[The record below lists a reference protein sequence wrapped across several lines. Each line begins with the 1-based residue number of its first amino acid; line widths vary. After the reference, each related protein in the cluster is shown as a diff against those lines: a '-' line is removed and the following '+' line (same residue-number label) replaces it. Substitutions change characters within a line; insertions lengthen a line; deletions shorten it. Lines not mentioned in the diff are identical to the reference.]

1 MNTKLITNQIRVFLD
16 EVDAGNTNATE
27 EELTELFE
35 TFGAIANPKEML
47 SKCQV
52 ATLLEVSPKTV
63 DYYLDQ
69 GYLPK
74 GVKWKPGVTEVF
86 WNKKDVLKFKKERDS
101 KKKKN

>member
-1 MNTKLITNQIRVFLD
+1 
-16 EVDAGNTNATE
+16 
-27 EELTELFE
+27 
-35 TFGAIANPKEML
+35 
-47 SKCQV
+47 
-52 ATLLEVSPKTV
+52 LEVSPKTI